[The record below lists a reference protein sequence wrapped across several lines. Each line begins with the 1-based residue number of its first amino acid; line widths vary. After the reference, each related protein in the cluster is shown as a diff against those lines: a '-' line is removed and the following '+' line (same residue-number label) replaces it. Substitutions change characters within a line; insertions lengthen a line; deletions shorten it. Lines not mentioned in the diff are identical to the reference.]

1 MDTFHYTPSRHP
13 LQLSMPQ
20 LREVWC
26 DLYQKIAPDEL
37 VHRKNVE
44 QCKVS
49 DVSVLTLMLFQA
61 EIGMKAQRR
70 FYQLIC
76 NFFGFTGLER
86 SRFYR
91 HARYLTPLLRLIRP
105 YFNQLDFDE
114 LVIIDS
120 FPILLFQPVRN
131 HRINVLNKVVNIG
144 YCASKKMWFYGLKVH
159 LAVTESSYILDYLV
173 TPVSVHDI
181 QVAEELLETVSL
193 ILAF

>member
-1 MDTFHYTPSRHP
+1 
-13 LQLSMPQ
+13 
-20 LREVWC
+20 
-26 DLYQKIAPDEL
+26 
-37 VHRKNVE
+37 
-44 QCKVS
+44 
-49 DVSVLTLMLFQA
+49 MLFQA
-61 EIGMKAQRR
+61 EIGMKSQRK

-76 NFFGFTGLER
+76 NFFGFTRLER
-86 SRFYR
+86 SRFYLR
-91 HARYLTPLLRLIRP
+91 ARYLTPLLRLIRP

-131 HRINVLNKVVNIG
+131 HRINVLNKVVNII

>member
-1 MDTFHYTPSRHP
+1 MDTFHYTPNRHP

-37 VHRKNVE
+37 VHCKNVE

-61 EIGMKAQRR
+61 EIGMKSQRK

-86 SRFYR
+86 SCFYR
-91 HARYLTPLLRLIRP
+91 HARYLTPLLRLIRL

-120 FPILLFQPVRN
+120 FPVLLFQPVRS
-131 HRINVLNKVVNIG
+131 HRIKFLNEVLNIG
-144 YCASKKMWFYGLKVH
+144 YCTFKNMWSYGLKVH
-159 LAVTESSYILDYLV
+159 LAVTVSSYILDYLV

>member
-1 MDTFHYTPSRHP
+1 
-13 LQLSMPQ
+13 
-20 LREVWC
+20 
-26 DLYQKIAPDEL
+26 
-37 VHRKNVE
+37 
-44 QCKVS
+44 
-49 DVSVLTLMLFQA
+49 MLFQA
-61 EIGMKAQRR
+61 EIGMKSQRR

-120 FPILLFQPVRN
+120 FPVLLFQPVRS
-131 HRINVLNKVVNIG
+131 HRVKFLNEAINIG

-159 LAVTESSYILDYLV
+159 SAVTVSGYILDYLV

>member
-61 EIGMKAQRR
+61 EIGMKSQRR

-76 NFFGFTGLER
+76 NFFGFTRLER
-86 SRFYR
+86 SCFYR
-91 HARYLTPLLRLIRP
+91 RSCYLMPLFRLIRP

-131 HRINVLNKVVNIG
+131 HRIKVLNKVVNIG
-144 YCASKKMWFYGLKVH
+144 YCTFKNMWSYGLKVH
-159 LAVTESSYILDYLV
+159 LAVTVSSYILDYLV
-173 TPVSVHDI
+173 TLSQSMI
-181 QVAEELLETVSL
+181 
-193 ILAF
+193 FK